1 MIKKEFY
8 QTILEL
14 IYAGSYDQ
22 ASGEIRQLREKNS
35 QMWNSELA
43 LMQNLL
49 AARLALKSGNIPD
62 SVDTL
67 TISVETDNFL
77 AGEVF
82 MVKGITRYQSGKMIE
97 GMSDYLIAKKYFE
110 KSGHKDKELM
120 AWYNHLIG
128 STHVSDRSL
137 HDYLQMFRSIEAEAE
152 KYLQN
157 RILGLVRRQK
167 SYFYKDHKK
176 FHAAL
181 HEAERSIPYLELHC
195 AASDYHLGLVNIAEI
210 LLELQQKKDA
220 QKYYEMIV
228 QPLDKRVQFPF
239 AFIEARL
246 FDGKVDTTNMT
257 QSCPHFVHRY
267 EIWKSAIRSINKIEN
282 KLVLINKDD
291 NVQIQFNGKVLSIK
305 KNVLEFKLIEI
316 LASGPHSKNLICE
329 KLWPEYS
336 EVHHLDN
343 RLHRLI
349 SRVNKKIDGLILYS
363 DKSYKLSGTA

>member
-14 IYAGSYDQ
+14 IYAGAYDQ
-22 ASGEIRQLREKNS
+22 AAGEIRQLREKNS
-35 QMWNSELA
+35 QMWDSELA

-49 AARLALKSGNIPD
+49 AARIALKSGNIPD
-62 SVDTL
+62 SVDNL
-67 TISVETDNFL
+67 TISIETDNFL
-77 AGEVF
+77 AGEVYL
-82 MVKGITRYQSGKMIE
+82 VKGITRYQAGKMTE
-97 GMSDYLIAKKYFE
+97 GMNDYLTAKKYFE

-128 STHVSDRSL
+128 GTHVSDRPL
-137 HDYLQMFRSIEAEAE
+137 RDYLQIFRDIEVEAE
-152 KYLQN
+152 KYSQN

-167 SYFYKDHKK
+167 SYFYKEHRK

-181 HEAERSIPYLELHC
+181 HEAERSIPYLELYC
-195 AASDYHLGLVNIAEI
+195 AASDYHLGLLNISEI
-210 LLELQQKKDA
+210 LIEIEQKNEAK
-220 QKYYEMIV
+220 KYYEMIL
-228 QPLDKRVQFPF
+228 QPIDKRVQFPF

-246 FDGKVDTTNMT
+246 FDKDVDTTNII
-257 QSCPHFVHRY
+257 QSCPHFVYRY
-267 EIWKSAIRSINKIEN
+267 ELWRTAISVSDKVEN
-282 KLVLINKDD
+282 KLVLIDKDD
-291 NVQIQFNGKVLSIK
+291 SVQIQFNGKILALK

-336 EVHHLDN
+336 DVHHLDN

-363 DKSYKLSGTA
+363 DKSYKLCGTA